1 MASETLGI
9 RCLLLLKKWQEAAGI
24 ISTGMNRGKPHMN
37 SDSADPHGVSFVGIP
52 FDYCPSPL
60 ERNNFP
66 PFWGTLDL
74 GTHDS
79 SMDDVRSQVLMGT
92 VRRLLADAT
101 GHDSRLPGL
110 GMGRSSCNK
119 DEEEGRVV
127 L

>member
-1 MASETLGI
+1 MGLNYHYFHIT
-9 RCLLLLKKWQEAAGI
+9 
-24 ISTGMNRGKPHMN
+24 
-37 SDSADPHGVSFVGIP
+37 GVSHQSNSRGFIP
-52 FDYCPSPL
+52 IIIRLSVISIGGMSS
-60 ERNNFP
+60 FP
-66 PFWGTLDL
+66 QLLGTLDL
-74 GTHDS
+74 DTHDS

-119 DEEEGRVV
+119 DEEEGKVF